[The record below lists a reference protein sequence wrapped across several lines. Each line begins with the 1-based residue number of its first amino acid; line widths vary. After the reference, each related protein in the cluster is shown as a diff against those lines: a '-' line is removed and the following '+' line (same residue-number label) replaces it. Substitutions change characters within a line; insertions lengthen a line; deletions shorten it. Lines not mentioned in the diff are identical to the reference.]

1 MTGCAGCS
9 SFSEKAGGRRKEEAP
24 HAGCFLFAS
33 VHLRLALWRA
43 SRRKGGRP
51 QWVPAERPREPRQ
64 RHDGQEEGGVETERN
79 MAVIPETPPALGT
92 RHPETVFQSPA
103 VAGHPHHK
111 PAGEDGVG
119 GGEGCGE
126 KMATEVPSLRHAVLP
141 GSHRPFRK
149 LHLQM
154 SILSYTKWNFHSIHS
169 Q

>member
-1 MTGCAGCS
+1 MTGCAGRS
-9 SFSEKAGGRRKEEAP
+9 SFPEKAGGRRKEEAP

-64 RHDGQEEGGVETERN
+64 RHDGQEEGGVETERDV
-79 MAVIPETPPALGT
+79 AVIPETPPALGT
-92 RHPETVFQSPA
+92 RHPETVFQSPRLQGITSPLTRMA
-103 VAGHPHHK
+103 WEEGK
-111 PAGEDGVG
+111 
-119 GGEGCGE
+119 GCGE
-126 KMATEVPSLRHAVLP
+126 KMAPEVPSLRHAVLP
-141 GSHRPFRK
+141 RSHRPFRK